1 MIEDAVNVIDSL
13 AESVGYET
21 FIKAFLVW
29 EMALDP
35 KDTEFIDK
43 LYNEFMDNDLM
54 TLLSTELI
62 EMVVDKRNVR

>member
-1 MIEDAVNVIDSL
+1 MIEDAVDLIDSL
-13 AESVGYET
+13 VESVGYET
-21 FIKAFLVW
+21 FVKAFLVW

-62 EMVVDKRNVR
+62 EMVVDKRDVR